1 MELRAGFLRQVARAR
16 WIRVGNRQK
25 FDAGMLRCEARAQ
38 PADAAG
44 ADDGNAQ
51 VFAFDGGLFP
61 RLILS
66 GAREGKTR
74 GVTSDR

>member
-1 MELRAGFLRQVARAR
+1 MELRAGLLRQVARPR
-16 WIRVGNRQK
+16 RIRVGNRQE

-51 VFAFDGGLFP
+51 VFAFDGGLLP

-66 GAREGKTR
+66 GADEG
-74 GVTSDR
+74 

>member
-1 MELRAGFLRQVARAR
+1 MELRAGLLRQVARPR
-16 WIRVGNRQK
+16 RIRVGNRQE

-51 VFAFDGGLFP
+51 VFAFDGGFLF
-61 RLILS
+61 RAILA
-66 GAREGKTR
+66 GAHEG
-74 GVTSDR
+74 